1 MLRGL
6 ERCGAKQYMELPKE
20 KGGIIR
26 ILRKGCYGM
35 HGVIPLSVIATKLLR
50 RSDCVCVC
58 CYINTCGWALGK
70 RELTH

>member
-6 ERCGAKQYMELPKE
+6 QKCGAKWYMELPKE

-35 HGVIPLSVIATKLLR
+35 HGVIPLSVIPTKLLK

-58 CYINTCGWALGK
+58 VCVTS
-70 RELTH
+70 THVAGH